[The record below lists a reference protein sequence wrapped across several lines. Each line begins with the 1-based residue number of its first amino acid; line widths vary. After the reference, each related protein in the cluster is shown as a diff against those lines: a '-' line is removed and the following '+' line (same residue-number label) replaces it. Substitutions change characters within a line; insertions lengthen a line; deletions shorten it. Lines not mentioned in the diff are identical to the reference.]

1 MILTSL
7 VNYYE
12 KLVERGEIAE
22 RGWSDVNVSYAL
34 WIDGDGQVINITSL
48 KVPNGK
54 KLSPIKLK
62 VPEQVKRSSG
72 ISPNF
77 LCDNSSYIIGCDNK
91 GKKERSVQCFLS
103 AAELHKTVLS
113 SAGGDCANALKN
125 FWETWNPE
133 LSEKYPLFQ
142 PYLEDMY
149 KGANIVFIY
158 NGKYVH
164 EDPEI
169 RRNWADYN
177 QSAESTDSSICMVTG
192 KRDLIAGLHP
202 SIKGIKNAQSSG
214 ASLVS
219 YNSPSFCSFNKEQG
233 ENAHVGKYAA
243 YAYGAALNHLIEG
256 LSFKN
261 YIGDTAVLCYSDSA
275 EEQYQEA
282 FDDFLF
288 KDDEY
293 YSEDELQKLLE
304 ELCQGKMVKYKD
316 NQLDPQMRFYVL
328 GIAPNAARLSVR
340 FFLTNTFGK
349 MIENIQNHED
359 RLRLNDGSK
368 NEPYISIWRMLKET
382 YREGGEAS
390 PVLAGE
396 LTRSILEDRYY
407 PATLINSID
416 LRIRA
421 DHKINHVRAAIVKAY
436 YLKNTSIFIPKEVLT
451 VALNKETEN
460 VPYNLGRLFAV
471 LEFVQM
477 KANPGIN
484 ATIKDK
490 YFGSASSIPATTFP
504 FLINLSQKHLRKI
517 EGGLKVYYEK
527 MIGEIMDKLGNSFPR
542 TMNMPERGAFQLG
555 YYHQIQEMYTA
566 KKEKKED

>member
-12 KLVERGEIAE
+12 KLVEKGEIAE

-34 WIDGDGQVINITSL
+34 WIDKNGQVVNVTSL

-54 KLSPIKLK
+54 KQIPIKLK
-62 VPEQVKRSSG
+62 VPEQKKRSSG
-72 ISPNF
+72 INPNF
-77 LCDNSSYIIGCDNK
+77 LCDNSSYIIGSDNK
-91 GKKERSVQCFLS
+91 GKKERSVQCFIA
-103 AAELHKTVLS
+103 AAELHKSILS
-113 SAGGDCANALKN
+113 GAKGDCANALMR
-125 FWETWNPE
+125 FWDTWNPKE
-133 LSEKYPLFQ
+133 SEEHPLLQ
-142 PYLEDMY
+142 EYLEDMQ
-149 KGANIVFIY
+149 KGANIVFVY

-164 EDPEI
+164 DDPEI
-169 RRNWADYN
+169 RRVWQECRQDGE
-177 QSAESTDSSICMVTG
+177 QKEVSVCMVTG
-192 KRDLIAGLHP
+192 ERDLIANLHP

-219 YNSPSFCSFNKEQG
+219 YNSPSFCSYNKEQG

-243 YAYGAALNHLIEG
+243 YAYGAALNHLIEE

-275 EEQYQEA
+275 EKQYQEA

-293 YSEDELQKLLE
+293 YSESDLQNLLE
-304 ELCQGKMVKYKD
+304 ALCQGKTVKYKE
-316 NQLDPQMRFYVL
+316 NLIDPQMRFYVL

-340 FFLTNTFGK
+340 FFMMNSFGK
-349 MIENIQNHED
+349 MIENIQKHEL
-359 RLRLNDGSK
+359 RLRLNDGS
-368 NEPYISIWRMLKET
+368 NSEPYISIWRMLKET

-390 PVLAGE
+390 PILAGE
-396 LTRSILEDRYY
+396 LTRSILEDKYY
-407 PATLINSID
+407 PATLINSVD

-421 DHKINHVRAAIVKAY
+421 DRKINHVRAAIIKAY
-436 YLKNTSIFIPKEVLT
+436 YIKNKTKYIQKEVLT
-451 VALNKETEN
+451 VALNKETDN

-471 LEFVQM
+471 LEFVQR

-504 FLINLSQKHLRKI
+504 YLINLSQKHLRKI

-527 MIGEIMDKLGNSFPR
+527 MIGEIMDKIDNGFPR

-555 YYHQIQEMYTA
+555 YYHQVQEMYTS
-566 KKEKKED
+566 KKEKED